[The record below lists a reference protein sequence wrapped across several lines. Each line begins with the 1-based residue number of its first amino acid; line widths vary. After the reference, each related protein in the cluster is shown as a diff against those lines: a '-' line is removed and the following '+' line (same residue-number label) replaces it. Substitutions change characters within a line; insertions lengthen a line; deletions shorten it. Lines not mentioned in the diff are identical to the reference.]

1 MLKNLNIWFLSSLLV
16 SLGVLIPIVTVFF
29 SFFEET
35 SNYYQILK
43 DTFLFEYI
51 FNSFILLICVLA
63 LTFIIGTTC
72 AYLVSFYK
80 FPFSNFFKWSLI
92 LGFAVPPYIY
102 AYSLTAFFENYGT
115 AFTILINLFGEGE
128 YNKYIPKFDGLLGAV
143 LSLSFSLF
151 AYVYILSRAS
161 FLYQSQNLIDLGRS
175 LGFSK
180 FKSLYSLILPA
191 ARPAIVAG
199 LSLVAMETLA
209 EFGAVDFFSINTL
222 TTGIYNSWITFDDLA
237 FSNRLSFFLL
247 IFIFAC
253 FIIENF
259 SRRNAK
265 YHFNSRGGFKHKEK
279 ITLTGK
285 KSFFAFLFCFIIE
298 NYSRKKAKYH
308 FNSRGGFKQK
318 EKIKL
323 SGKKSFF
330 AFLFCFIIFFLSFL
344 FPLSQMLYWTIKFPE
359 NLFDIDIIS
368 LTLNTIYL
376 VILSS
381 IVLILF
387 SLLSNYGN
395 RVSRN
400 KILNFLSTISI
411 SGYAIPGVILAVA
424 FITFI
429 AWFDDNVVKSLGFL
443 SIKKIFIGSILGLVL
458 VYFVR
463 FYSLAFN
470 GIKSGYEKI
479 NISVDESSY
488 LLGYSKKK
496 TFLNIHIPFLR
507 NSLLFVAILISLE
520 IIRELPITLI
530 LRPFNFET
538 FATTA
543 YISASEDLLEAAAV
557 PSLFLILIA
566 TLFIMFTS
574 KYILRENE
582 R

>member
-1 MLKNLNIWFLSSLLV
+1 MQKIFNVWLLTSLV
-16 SLGVLIPIVTVFF
+16 ISIGVLIPILTVSF

-35 SNYYQILK
+35 SNYYEILK
-43 DTFLFEYI
+43 ETFLFEYI
-51 FNSFILLICVLA
+51 FNSFVLLVSVLF
-63 LTFIIGTTC
+63 LTFIIGTVS
-72 AYLVSFYK
+72 AYFVSFYK
-80 FPFSNFFKWSLI
+80 FPFCNFFKWALI
-92 LGFAVPPYIY
+92 LSFAVPPYIY

-115 AFTILINLFGEGE
+115 LFTILTNLFGEGN
-128 YNKYIPKFDGLLGAV
+128 YNKNIPKFDGVIGSI
-143 LSLSFSLF
+143 LSLSFSLY
-151 AYVYILSRAS
+151 AYVYILARAS
-161 FLYQSQNLIDLGRS
+161 FLYQSQNLIDLGRN

-180 FKSLYSLILPA
+180 LKSFYNLILPA

-247 IFIFAC
+247 IFIFAL
-253 FIIENF
+253 FVIENF
-259 SRRNAK
+259 SRKNAK
-265 YHFNSRGGFKHKEK
+265 YHLN
-279 ITLTGK
+279 
-285 KSFFAFLFCFIIE
+285 
-298 NYSRKKAKYH
+298 N
-308 FNSRGGFKQK
+308 RGGFKQK
-318 EKIKL
+318 QKIQL
-323 SGKKSFF
+323 SGKKAFF
-330 AFLFCFIIFFLSFL
+330 VFIFCFSIFFLSFI

-359 NLFDIDIIS
+359 NLYDLPIVT
-368 LTLNTIYL
+368 LTLNTVYL
-376 VILSS
+376 VVLSS
-381 IVLILF
+381 LVLIVF
-387 SLLSNYGN
+387 SLISNYGN
-395 RVSRN
+395 RVSKN
-400 KILNFLSTISI
+400 KILNLLSTLSI

-429 AWFDDNVVKSLGFL
+429 GWFDDNIVKALGFS
-443 SIKKIFIGSILGLVL
+443 SIKKIFIGSVLGLVL

-488 LLGYSKKK
+488 LLGYSKRK
-496 TFLNIHIPFLR
+496 TFLNIHVPFLR
-507 NSLLFVAILISLE
+507 NSLLFVGILVSLE
-520 IIRELPITLI
+520 IVRELPITLI

-566 TLFIMFTS
+566 TVFIMLTS
-574 KYILRENE
+574 KYILREK
-582 R
+582 

>member
-1 MLKNLNIWFLSSLLV
+1 MRINFWYISSLFISIFV
-16 SLGVLIPIVTVFF
+16 IIPILTVFL
-29 SFFEET
+29 SFFETT

-43 DTFLFEYI
+43 DTFLLEYI
-51 FNSFILLICVLA
+51 SNSIILLLSVLI
-63 LTFIIGTTC
+63 LTFLIGTGT
-72 AYLVSFYK
+72 AYLVSFYR
-80 FPFSNFFKWSLI
+80 FPLSNFFKWALI
-92 LGFAVPPYIY
+92 LSFAVPPYIY

-115 AFTILINLFGEGE
+115 AYSILKSLFGDKN
-128 YNKYIPKFDGLLGAV
+128 YNLYIPKFDGMLGV
-143 LSLSFSLF
+143 ILSLSFSLF
-151 AYVYILSRAS
+151 AYIYILARAS
-161 FLYQSQNLIDLGRS
+161 FLYQSQNFIDLGKN
-175 LGFSK
+175 LGFTN
-180 FKSLYSLILPA
+180 FKTLYTIILPA

-237 FSNRLSFFLL
+237 FANQLSFFLL
-247 IFIFAC
+247 LFIFAL
-253 FIIENF
+253 FILENL
-259 SRRNAK
+259 SRNRAK
-265 YHFNSRGGFKHKEK
+265 YHFNAKGGFKQKHKLQLNG
-279 ITLTGK
+279 T
-285 KSFFAFLFCFIIE
+285 KSIAAFLFCF
-298 NYSRKKAKYH
+298 
-308 FNSRGGFKQK
+308 F
-318 EKIKL
+318 
-323 SGKKSFF
+323 
-330 AFLFCFIIFFLSFL
+330 IFFLSFL

-359 NLFDIDIIS
+359 NLFDLQIIDLLS
-368 LTLNTIYL
+368 NTLYL

-381 IVLILF
+381 FVLIMF
-387 SLLSNYGN
+387 SLISNYGN
-395 RVSRN
+395 RVTKN
-400 KILNFLSTISI
+400 KTLNILSTLSI

-429 AWFDDNVVKSLGFL
+429 AWFDESVVKNLGLF

-488 LLGYSKKK
+488 LLGYSKRK
-496 TFLNIHIPFLR
+496 TFMNIHIPFLR
-507 NSLLFVAILISLE
+507 NSLLFVCILISLE

-566 TLFIMFTS
+566 TFFIIVTS
-574 KYILRENE
+574 KYILRDNNE
-582 R
+582 

>member
-1 MLKNLNIWFLSSLLV
+1 MRINFWYISSLFISIFV
-16 SLGVLIPIVTVFF
+16 IIPILTVFL
-29 SFFEET
+29 SFFETT

-43 DTFLFEYI
+43 DTFLLEYI
-51 FNSFILLICVLA
+51 SNSIILLLSVLI
-63 LTFIIGTTC
+63 LTFLIGTGT
-72 AYLVSFYK
+72 AYLVSFYR
-80 FPFSNFFKWSLI
+80 FPLSNFFKWALI
-92 LGFAVPPYIY
+92 LSFAVPPYIY

-115 AFTILINLFGEGE
+115 AYSILKSLFGDKN
-128 YNKYIPKFDGLLGAV
+128 YNLYIPKFDGMLGV
-143 LSLSFSLF
+143 ILSLSFSLF
-151 AYVYILSRAS
+151 AYVYILARAS
-161 FLYQSQNLIDLGRS
+161 FLYQSQNFIDLGKN
-175 LGFSK
+175 LGFTN
-180 FKSLYSLILPA
+180 FKTLYTIILPA

-237 FSNRLSFFLL
+237 FANQLSFFLL
-247 IFIFAC
+247 LFIFAL
-253 FIIENF
+253 FILENL
-259 SRRNAK
+259 SRN
-265 YHFNSRGGFKHKEK
+265 
-279 ITLTGK
+279 
-285 KSFFAFLFCFIIE
+285 
-298 NYSRKKAKYH
+298 KAKYH
-308 FNSRGGFKQK
+308 FNAKGGFKQK
-318 EKIKL
+318 Q
-323 SGKKSFF
+323 KSQLNGTKSIA
-330 AFLFCFIIFFLSFL
+330 AFLFCFFIFFLSFL

-359 NLFDIDIIS
+359 NLFDLQIIDILS
-368 LTLNTIYL
+368 NTLYL

-381 IVLILF
+381 FVLIMF
-387 SLLSNYGN
+387 SLISNYGN
-395 RVSRN
+395 RVTKN
-400 KILNFLSTISI
+400 KTLNILSTLSI

-429 AWFDDNVVKSLGFL
+429 AWFDESVVKNLGLF

-488 LLGYSKKK
+488 LLGYSKRK
-496 TFLNIHIPFLR
+496 TFMNIHIPFLR
-507 NSLLFVAILISLE
+507 NSLLFVCILISLE

-566 TLFIMFTS
+566 TFFIIVTS
-574 KYILRENE
+574 KYILRDNNE
-582 R
+582 